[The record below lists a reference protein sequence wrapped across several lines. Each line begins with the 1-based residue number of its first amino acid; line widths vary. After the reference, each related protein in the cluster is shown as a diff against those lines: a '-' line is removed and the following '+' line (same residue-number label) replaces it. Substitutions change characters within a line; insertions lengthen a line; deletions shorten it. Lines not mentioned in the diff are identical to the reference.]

1 MVPKPATMASGVAI
15 SVPEMLHGEDARSW
29 FKRFEVC
36 AAANEWGAEKKLT
49 RVPTLL
55 KGRAWAVYEALTEE
69 ETDTYAH
76 LKAALLAQLSPDM
89 DEERLRARDELARR
103 RLREDVESIDELAR
117 DLEKLL
123 ERASPDLPQ
132 ATKSTELR
140 FHLINALPEKISF
153 QLKLLPKENYRE
165 TISKAKELV
174 LMYHRAE
181 KTEETSQLVSIPS
194 QDRLTQLEEAVKQV
208 SQQMAMLGTNNS
220 TPAGCRCFTCG
231 RLGHIA
237 RNCSPRRSRE
247 IECFTCG
254 KKGHLARNCW
264 QQGNDQGNAFTRRA
278 GGTPMHH

>member
-1 MVPKPATMASGVAI
+1 MASGVAI

-29 FKRFEVC
+29 FKRCKVC
-36 AAANEWGAEKKLT
+36 VAANEWGAEKKLT

-55 KGRAWAVYEALTEE
+55 KGRALVVYKALTEE

-89 DEERLRARDELARR
+89 DEERLRARDEL
-103 RLREDVESIDELAR
+103 VR

-123 ERASPDLPQ
+123 EKVSPDLPQ
-132 ATKSTELR
+132 ATKFTELC
-140 FHLINALPEKISF
+140 FYLINALPEKISF
-153 QLKLLPKENYRE
+153 QLKLLPKANYRE

-174 LMYHRAE
+174 LMYHRAD
-181 KTEETSQLVSIPS
+181 KTEQASQLVSTPS

-208 SQQMAMLGTNNS
+208 SQQMAMLGTNNP
-220 TPAGCRCFTCG
+220 TPAGSRCFTCE

-237 RNCSPRRSRE
+237 RNCCPGRSRD
-247 IECFTCG
+247 IECFSCG

-264 QQGNDQGNAFTRRA
+264 QQGNDQGNASTRRA
-278 GGTPMHH
+278 GGTPRHH